1 MRIRWLK
8 HFEDGQTIV
17 SAYDGSISWRNT
29 PLKNLTSVQLQT
41 EEDKLFTLSGEG
53 EYWQE
58 DLYSVQV
65 ALGKQEG
72 KLVAR
77 RIMKEIGNNKWLKLT
92 VLTTDGSCKI
102 EIGEK

>member
-41 EEDKLFTLSGEG
+41 EDKRLYTLSGKG

-58 DLYSVQV
+58 DLYTVKVVIGTQPG
-65 ALGKQEG
+65 A
-72 KLVAR
+72 LVAR

-92 VLTTDGSCKI
+92 VLTSDGSCKA